1 MQPGH
6 KKPLELYLATLLL
19 VAAGTV
25 GLINTLLAGNTSD
38 QALMLL
44 SIAYGLLP
52 LAAYAL
58 FSVWRYALALARAL
72 TGITLVLS
80 FLLYPSLNSFFFL
93 VTAVMQ
99 SYTFLALYRHELKTV
114 YGED

>member
-1 MQPGH
+1 MQLGH

-19 VAAGTV
+19 VAAGTI
-25 GLINTLLAGNTSD
+25 GLINTLLAGNASD
-38 QALMLL
+38 QGLMLL

-58 FSVWRYALALARAL
+58 FSALRYALVLARAL
-72 TGITLVLS
+72 TCITLVLS
-80 FLLYPSLNSFFFL
+80 FLLYPSLNPLLFL
-93 VTAVMQ
+93 VNAVMQ
-99 SYTFLALYRHELKTV
+99 SYTFLALYRHELKTI